1 MTDLPLS
8 GCSVLVTRP
17 AAQADSLCDAIKAA
31 GGRAVR
37 FPVIRVEPRPADVI
51 AGELAALPPPDIV
64 IFVSRNAV
72 EHGVSQFGAFTGDVA
87 AIGRTTAN
95 SLAENGLT
103 VSIDPGQGYT
113 SEQLLAHGS
122 LQKLSGRSVLIVRGG
137 EGRPLL
143 GESLAA
149 RGASVHYLHVYTR
162 EPEAVADAEVA
173 KLDQQWRSDGI
184 DVVSV
189 MSVATFEAL
198 VGVLPATS
206 LMFLRKTPL
215 VAPGERVIQTIGKLV
230 PGIPAIQASGPH
242 PEDIVSALVEWRHS
256 GTKQ

>member
-1 MTDLPLS
+1 MTNLPLS
-8 GCSVLVTRP
+8 GCRVLVTRP
-17 AAQADSLCDAIKAA
+17 VTQADSLCDAIEAA

-37 FPVIRVEPRPADVI
+37 FPVIRIEPRPADDI
-51 AGELAALPPPDIV
+51 AGDLAALPPPDVV

-72 EHGVSQFGAFTGDVA
+72 ENGASHFGTFTGDIA

-95 SLAENGLT
+95 SLAKNGLE
-103 VSIDPGQGYT
+103 VSIDPGQGYS
-113 SEQLLAHGS
+113 SEQLLTHDS
-122 LQKLSGRSVLIVRGG
+122 LQDLSGRSVLIVRGA

-149 RGASVHYLHVYTR
+149 RGASVHYLQVYTR
-162 EPEAVADAEVA
+162 KPEDVSPADVSQ
-173 KLDQQWRSDGI
+173 LDQQWRSDGI

-206 LMFLRKTPL
+206 LVFLRKTPL

-230 PGIPAIQASGPH
+230 PGIPAIQASGPR
-242 PEDIVSALVEWRHS
+242 PDDIVSALVEWRHS
-256 GTKQ
+256 GT

>member
-8 GCSVLVTRP
+8 GCRVLVTRP
-17 AAQADSLCDAIKAA
+17 AGQAASLCDAIETA
-31 GGRAVR
+31 GGRTHR
-37 FPVIRVEPRPADVI
+37 FPVIRIASRPAAEI
-51 AGELAALPPPDIV
+51 AAVLAALPPPDIV
-64 IFVSRNAV
+64 VFVSRNAV
-72 EHGVSQFGAFTGDVA
+72 ENGAPHFAAYQGEVA
-87 AIGRTTAN
+87 AIGRTTADI
-95 SLAENGLT
+95 LEDNGLS
-103 VSIDPGQGYT
+103 VSIDPGQGVT
-113 SEQLLAHGS
+113 SEQLLAHES
-122 LQKLSGRSVLIVRGG
+122 LQDVSGRNVLIVRGN

-143 GESLAA
+143 GDSLAA
-149 RGASVHYLHVYTR
+149 RGADVHFLPVYSR
-162 EPEAVADAEVA
+162 EAADISAA
-173 KLDQQWRSDGI
+173 DIARLDQRWQSVGI

-206 LMFLRKTPL
+206 LVHLRKTPL

-242 PEDIVSALVEWRHS
+242 PEDIVSALIEWRHS

>member
-8 GCSVLVTRP
+8 GCRVLVTRP
-17 AAQADSLCDAIKAA
+17 AEQAGSLCDAIEAA
-31 GGRAVR
+31 GGQAVR
-37 FPVIRVEPRPADVI
+37 FPVIRIEPRPADDI
-51 AGELAALPPPDIV
+51 AEDIAALPPPDIV

-72 EHGVSQFGAFTGDVA
+72 EHGASHLAAYTGAIA
-87 AIGRTTAN
+87 AIGRNTAD
-95 SLAENGLT
+95 SLAKYGLK

-113 SEQLLAHGS
+113 SEQLLAHDA
-122 LQKLSGRSVLIVRGG
+122 LQDIAGRSVLIVRGA

-143 GESLAA
+143 GDSLAA
-149 RGASVHYLHVYTR
+149 RGAQVHYLRVYTR
-162 EPEAVADAEVA
+162 EPVVVAAADVA
-173 KLDQQWRSDGI
+173 QLDQQWQSVGI

-198 VGVLPATS
+198 VGTLPATS
-206 LMFLRKTPL
+206 LMLLRKTPL

-242 PEDIVSALVEWRHS
+242 PEDIVNALIEWRHS